1 MQSTINSFKRRGSTI
16 WLNKVEYTGFL
27 VGNLPNR
34 FAFIY
39 NEDKEQDGLSS
50 WFNYKGWTFIRKDDL
65 KTGW

>member
-1 MQSTINSFKRRGSTI
+1 MCTLVNSFKRRNATI

-27 VGNLPNR
+27 IGNLPNR

-39 NEDKEQDGLSS
+39 NEDKEQDGLTS

>member
-1 MQSTINSFKRRGSTI
+1 MSTVINSFKRRGATVF
-16 WLNKVEYTGFL
+16 LNKIEYTGFL
-27 VGNLPNR
+27 IGNLPTR

-50 WFNYKGWTFIRKDDL
+50 WFNHKGWTFIRKSDL

>member
-1 MQSTINSFKRRGSTI
+1 MSATVQSFKRRNSTI

-27 VGNLPNR
+27 IGNLPTR

-50 WFNYKGWTFIRKDDL
+50 WFNHKGWTFIRKSDL

>member
-1 MQSTINSFKRRGSTI
+1 MLQVINSFKRRGATI

-27 VGNLPNR
+27 IGNLPNR

-50 WFNYKGWTFIRKDDL
+50 WFNHKGLTFIRKDDL

>member
-1 MQSTINSFKRRGSTI
+1 MLQVINSFKRRNATI

-27 VGNLPNR
+27 IGNLPNR

-39 NEDKEQDGLSS
+39 NEDKEQDGITS
-50 WFNYKGWTFIRKDDL
+50 WFNHKGWTFIRKDDL

>member
-39 NEDKEQDGLSS
+39 NEEKEQDGLSS

>member
-1 MQSTINSFKRRGSTI
+1 MSTLLNSFKRRGATI

-27 VGNLPNR
+27 IGNLPNR

-39 NEDKEQDGLSS
+39 NEYKEQEGITS
-50 WFNYKGWTFIRKDDL
+50 WFNHKGWTFIRKDDL

>member
-1 MQSTINSFKRRGSTI
+1 MSTVVQSFKRRNSTI

-27 VGNLPNR
+27 IGNLPTR

-50 WFNYKGWTFIRKDDL
+50 WFNHKGWTFIRKSDL

>member
-1 MQSTINSFKRRGSTI
+1 MSTLANSFKRRGATVF
-16 WLNKVEYTGFL
+16 LNKVEYTGFL
-27 VGNLPNR
+27 IGNLPTR

-50 WFNYKGWTFIRKDDL
+50 WFNHKGWTFIRKSDL

>member
-1 MQSTINSFKRRGSTI
+1 MQATINSFKRRGSTI